1 LHAATYFIYPKKKKG
16 DIGYLEVEVNVIH
29 YRLFLLYAVSAVKI
43 LSPAAARNFQK
54 VQNT

>member
-1 LHAATYFIYPKKKKG
+1 MQLPTVSTRRKRKAT
-16 DIGYLEVEVNVIH
+16 YLEVEVNVIN